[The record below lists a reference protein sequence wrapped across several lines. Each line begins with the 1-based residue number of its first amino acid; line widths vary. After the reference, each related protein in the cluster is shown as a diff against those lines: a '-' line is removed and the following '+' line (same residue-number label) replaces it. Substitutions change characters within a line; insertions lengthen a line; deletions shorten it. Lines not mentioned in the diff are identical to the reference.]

1 MIFPAAVAQKSAG
14 YALAAVDQLRQAIVA
29 GNAPEVKMIVFAVA
43 CDQFGLDVATQL
55 GEDAPQ
61 VADCRF

>member
-1 MIFPAAVAQKSAG
+1 VISGRLSRRSRLDTPLRLFSSFDRAIFAG
-14 YALAAVDQLRQAIVA
+14 YCTR
-29 GNAPEVKMIVFAVA
+29 VKMIVFAVA
-43 CDQFGLDVATQL
+43 CDQFGLEVATQL